1 MPVSRLTP
9 RFTGPGSGKDGFDD
23 IAVNVGESEVAARV
37 PERQLCMIEAKQM
50 QNSRVEVM
58 NMDFVL
64 RNLHPVIIRL
74 AVNHA
79 AADSRPGQ
87 PR

>member
-37 PERQLCMIEAKQM
+37 PEKSGGSFSEGFHAGRHPGRAAS
-50 QNSRVEVM
+50 NRVS
-58 NMDFVL
+58 
-64 RNLHPVIIRL
+64 I
-74 AVNHA
+74 A
-79 AADSRPGQ
+79 Q
-87 PR
+87 